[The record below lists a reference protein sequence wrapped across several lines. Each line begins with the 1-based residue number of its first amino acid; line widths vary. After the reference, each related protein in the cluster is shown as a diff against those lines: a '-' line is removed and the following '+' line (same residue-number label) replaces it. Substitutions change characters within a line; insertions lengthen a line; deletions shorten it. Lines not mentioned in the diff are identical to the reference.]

1 MTPQHKSGDSPPFI
15 GADHLHIKYPG
26 QKMSSTRLVRTLR
39 PPDRPGRGDSG
50 QLSADQAPQAH
61 LIAGGQQAIWL
72 TVGFISLRQAL
83 QAQPTAQT

>member
-26 QKMSSTRLVRTLR
+26 QTRQGATQA
-39 PPDRPGRGDSG
+39 S
-50 QLSADQAPQAH
+50 LSADQAPQAH
-61 LIAGGQQAIWL
+61 LIAGGQQAIRL